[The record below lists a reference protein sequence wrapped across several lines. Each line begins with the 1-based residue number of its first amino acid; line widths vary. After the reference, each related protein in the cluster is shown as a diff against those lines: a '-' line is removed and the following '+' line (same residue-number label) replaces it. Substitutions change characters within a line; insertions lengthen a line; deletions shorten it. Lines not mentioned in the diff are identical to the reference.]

1 MNVMKMHLLPGTTTL
16 VLTNLTKFYIL
27 LTVQYE
33 LWIKILLTGL

>member
-16 VLTNLTKFYIL
+16 VLTNLIKFYIP